1 MESRDVQALSPAFSP
16 GAPQFA
22 PHASDATEATRAAI
36 LSLGTAPPAR
46 GLAVYPRGGRPEVV
60 RRRLQRSLLV
70 ARLWPD
76 MTLLFAARVG
86 DVRCKHGQTGQW
98 QTCRS

>member
-1 MESRDVQALSPAFSP
+1 
-16 GAPQFA
+16 
-22 PHASDATEATRAAI
+22 
-36 LSLGTAPPAR
+36 
-46 GLAVYPRGGRPEVV
+46 
-60 RRRLQRSLLV
+60 LLV

-76 MTLLFAARVG
+76 MTLQFAARVG